1 MNSNEAPI
9 IEVVDL
15 VRKFGDRT
23 VLNDISFNVHRGE
36 TLVIMGGSGC
46 GKSTL
51 LRHMIGSMKPTSG
64 SVKIFGEEIATMNER
79 EIGRVRQRFG
89 MLFQSGALLAS
100 LTVGE
105 NVALPLFQHTDKS
118 PDEIEEIVEQKLQM
132 VGLTGFEDL
141 KPAEISGGMKKRVG
155 LARALALDPEL
166 LFSDEPTSGL
176 DPIMTAVVD
185 QLTLKLAHGSH
196 VTAVVVSHDMTSA
209 FRIATRMIMLGH
221 GFDSDPQLSRVNEIL
236 TMQDIVDPTERI
248 NLVYKRALEFMEK
261 IVGKKEVFPKA
272 QLEKVMNFPFD
283 GFETRLKGGFQ
294 KNMFIFFETFWPEK
308 FEVVNTKLA
317 GLIYNGMRE
326 ANELGFTTSVNVG
339 YYLTLVFLLG
349 HRFAT
354 DLQYPWLMKVL
365 YDPELKDES
374 YKAAC
379 LHFMARKYFEILLGN
394 TVRENLNDRGN

>member
-1 MNSNEAPI
+1 MSSDEAPI

-15 VRKFGDRT
+15 VRRFGDRT

-64 SVKIFGEEIATMNER
+64 SVKIFGEEIATMKEH
-79 EIGRVRQRFG
+79 EIGRIRQRFG

-105 NVALPLFQHTDKS
+105 NVALPLSQHTEKS
-118 PDEIEEIVEQKLQM
+118 PDEIEEIVKQKLQM

-196 VTAVVVSHDMTSA
+196 MTAVVVSHDMTSA

-221 GFDSDPQLSRVNEIL
+221 GDEHEHHQHVKPR
-236 TMQDIVDPTERI
+236 
-248 NLVYKRALEFMEK
+248 
-261 IVGKKEVFPKA
+261 
-272 QLEKVMNFPFD
+272 PF
-283 GFETRLKGGFQ
+283 
-294 KNMFIFFETFWPEK
+294 
-308 FEVVNTKLA
+308 A
-317 GLIYNGMRE
+317 GAR
-326 ANELGFTTSVNVG
+326 
-339 YYLTLVFLLG
+339 
-349 HRFAT
+349 HRFHHKT
-354 DLQYPWLMKVL
+354 P
-365 YDPELKDES
+365 
-374 YKAAC
+374 
-379 LHFMARKYFEILLGN
+379 
-394 TVRENLNDRGN
+394 